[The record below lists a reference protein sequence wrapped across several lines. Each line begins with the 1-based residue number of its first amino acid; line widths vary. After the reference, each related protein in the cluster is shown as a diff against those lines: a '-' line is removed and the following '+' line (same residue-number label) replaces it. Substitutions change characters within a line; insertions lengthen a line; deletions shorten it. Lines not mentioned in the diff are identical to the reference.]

1 MTAGAAPGPAR
12 RPGAHLGRRGRRRV
26 IVATAIAFVAV
37 VVTVVGLIGAA
48 RSRPVP
54 DDTQRTAV
62 LTATDAAVT
71 ALLSYTPDET
81 ERDRH
86 EVLAQLTAPIDEAY
100 RAQGVDVVLPG
111 AIEAGMT
118 LSAQVVG
125 AGVEEF
131 TAERA
136 WVLVFVDQTVSI
148 PAATDTGDR
157 DDDRTPTARWATMR
171 NVEGN
176 WRLADLA
183 MVGDVTR

>member
-1 MTAGAAPGPAR
+1 MTAGAAPGSAR
-12 RPGAHLGRRGRRRV
+12 RPRVHLDRRGRRRV
-26 IVATAIAFVAV
+26 IVAAVIALVAV
-37 VVTVVGLIGAA
+37 LVTIVGLIGAA

-71 ALLSYTPDET
+71 ALLSYTPGEG
-81 ERDRH
+81 ERDRR
-86 EVLAQLTAPIDEAY
+86 EVLAQLTAPLDEAY
-100 RAQGVDVVLPG
+100 RVQGIDVVLPG
-111 AIEAGMT
+111 AIEAGAT

-131 TAERA
+131 STERA
-136 WVLVFVDQTVSI
+136 RVLVFVDQTVSI

-183 MVGDVTR
+183 TVGDVTR

>member
-1 MTAGAAPGPAR
+1 
-12 RPGAHLGRRGRRRV
+12 
-26 IVATAIAFVAV
+26 
-37 VVTVVGLIGAA
+37 
-48 RSRPVP
+48 
-54 DDTQRTAV
+54 
-62 LTATDAAVT
+62 
-71 ALLSYTPDET
+71 
-81 ERDRH
+81 
-86 EVLAQLTAPIDEAY
+86 
-100 RAQGVDVVLPG
+100 
-111 AIEAGMT
+111 MT

-136 WVLVFVDQTVSI
+136 RVLVFVDQTVSI

-171 NVEGN
+171 NVKGN